1 MNVVEKM
8 KSCSAVIG
16 GEGNGGIIYPE
27 SHYGRDALV
36 GIGLLIGLILSWV
49 MNLPGGDIFIW
60 IFCLFLGL
68 KVGEIILSDE
78 DKDADC
84 TIITTIDNLVKLRN
98 GDLNPMSAFMTGKV
112 KVKGDMGL
120 AMKLQSLFG

>member
-1 MNVVEKM
+1 MFKTINDLE
-8 KSCSAVIG
+8 IT
-16 GEGNGGIIYPE
+16 
-27 SHYGRDALV
+27 LV

-78 DKDADC
+78 DKDD
-84 TIITTIDNLVKLRN
+84 DDD
-98 GDLNPMSAFMTGKV
+98 DLGGGILIPDFQGI
-112 KVKGDMGL
+112 
-120 AMKLQSLFG
+120 

>member
-1 MNVVEKM
+1 ME
-8 KSCSAVIG
+8 
-16 GEGNGGIIYPE
+16 III
-27 SHYGRDALV
+27 V

-78 DKDADC
+78 DKDND
-84 TIITTIDNLVKLRN
+84 DD
-98 GDLNPMSAFMTGKV
+98 DLGGGILIPDFQGI
-112 KVKGDMGL
+112 
-120 AMKLQSLFG
+120 

>member
-1 MNVVEKM
+1 ME
-8 KSCSAVIG
+8 IT
-16 GEGNGGIIYPE
+16 I
-27 SHYGRDALV
+27 V

-78 DKDADC
+78 DKDAHEVQMFFN
-84 TIITTIDNLVKLRN
+84 I
-98 GDLNPMSAFMTGKV
+98 GDLLGIKRTELNKIKNT
-112 KVKGDMGL
+112 
-120 AMKLQSLFG
+120 